1 MAAICADFGVLSC
14 IFAIDRGREQGVGCR
29 VWGVGEWGVGCGVW
43 GVGCGEWGVGWWGS
57 GVWGVGRRENK

>member
-43 GVGCGEWGVGWWGS
+43 GS
-57 GVWGVGRRENK
+57 GVWGVGSGVVGEWGVGCGEKGE